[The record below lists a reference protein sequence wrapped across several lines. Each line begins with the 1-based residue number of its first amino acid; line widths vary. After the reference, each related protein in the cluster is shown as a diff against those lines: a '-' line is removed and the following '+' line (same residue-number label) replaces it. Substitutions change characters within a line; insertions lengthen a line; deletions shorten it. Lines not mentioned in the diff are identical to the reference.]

1 MSLVDES
8 VEALVHCLSNHLSTR
23 HQLGVELVEDVL
35 EVITLNCFLCVEQIE
50 EFLNELGCH
59 KDLKR
64 SNFDRLVHDQIEEK
78 LVNSLEIWPRWVNFF
93 FLVDTSLSKIELSVF
108 YIREW
113 AEDILLDHLHNLF
126 QRWNNDRHYLFLIG
140 E

>member
-8 VEALVHCLSNHLSTR
+8 VEALVHCLSNHFSTR

-64 SNFDRLVHDQIEEK
+64 SNFDGLVHDQIEEK
-78 LVNSLEIWPRWVNFF
+78 LVNSLEIWPGRVNFF
-93 FLVDTSLSKIELSVF
+93 FLVDTSLSKIELSMF